1 MSLSQT
7 VLRPWVRFCTDRRG
21 AFAISFV
28 MMSGFLL
35 GMAAFGVEGSRY
47 ITERARLSDAMEQ
60 AALALTA
67 EDNGEGASRNY
78 TLSRDYFAAYMRHDT
93 GVAQPVVKVF
103 RGVSATNTNLTY
115 VEYRVSGQTEQKSWF
130 ASSFFP
136 SFDKE
141 VSIGDN
147 GAARKYRSNM
157 DVIFVTDFSG
167 SMNEGFSGGSTKL
180 TELKRIVLQLSD
192 ELLSYNIDNK
202 VGFVPF
208 GWGGKDGEYCDF
220 PFVTHG
226 TMPSTV
232 LALDNLALFESFID
246 INGTINAIPNK
257 VNDIQIPLAAAGGS
271 SNCLSG
277 SNSHKVALTSNPSEI
292 NAIQSMTA
300 KGDTLV
306 SSGVLLGVPYL
317 TSGKASR
324 KVMVI
329 VSDGTDNPE
338 TVQITPKLIN
348 AGMCDRIREV
358 ISTKDSVG
366 KISFIG
372 INYNPTFDWKRC
384 VGDKNF
390 FLPQNVQELEDDLRR
405 AVFEEV
411 GHNITKDA

>member
-1 MSLSQT
+1 
-7 VLRPWVRFCTDRRG
+7 
-21 AFAISFV
+21 
-28 MMSGFLL
+28 
-35 GMAAFGVEGSRY
+35 MAAFGVEGSRY

-208 GWGGKDGEYCDF
+208 GWGE
-220 PFVTHG
+220 
-226 TMPSTV
+226 
-232 LALDNLALFESFID
+232 
-246 INGTINAIPNK
+246 
-257 VNDIQIPLAAAGGS
+257 
-271 SNCLSG
+271 
-277 SNSHKVALTSNPSEI
+277 
-292 NAIQSMTA
+292 
-300 KGDTLV
+300 
-306 SSGVLLGVPYL
+306 
-317 TSGKASR
+317 R
-324 KVMVI
+324 
-329 VSDGTDNPE
+329 
-338 TVQITPKLIN
+338 
-348 AGMCDRIREV
+348 
-358 ISTKDSVG
+358 
-366 KISFIG
+366 
-372 INYNPTFDWKRC
+372 W
-384 VGDKNF
+384 
-390 FLPQNVQELEDDLRR
+390 
-405 AVFEEV
+405 
-411 GHNITKDA
+411 